1 VLHLFNSLNKKIEG
15 FHPAEKHVTIFTCGP
30 SVYQRAHIGNFRT
43 FLFEDILVRYLK
55 YTGYSVARGM
65 NLTDIEDKAIK
76 EAVKKNVSLNSLSKK
91 NIKEFVAEMRRLRMQ
106 IPDYLPRASGT
117 VDEAAEIISKLLER
131 KRAYRHG
138 DNIYFDPL
146 KFRGFG
152 KLYGLDMTKWPAEK
166 RRFHRDTYTGAR
178 WNLGDFILWHGY
190 KKGDACF
197 WDTSIGKG
205 RPAWNIQDPGM
216 IAKFINR
223 PLSIYCGGVDN
234 LIRHHDYTRA
244 VLESFRPYPMARF
257 WLHCQNLCFKGR
269 KMSKS
274 KGNIL
279 YTDDLLAQGYDISE
293 IRFFL
298 IYGHYRKQLSYSDRL
313 MRETAARLRNLKQ
326 LVRLIRIKSGQKHSG
341 TSRYITKLKGA
352 FVMNMN
358 KDLNVRE
365 AFGGLHKTLSNINI
379 DKLYPGDAAGIIAD
393 LKEIDKVFQVIF

>member
-1 VLHLFNSLNKKIEG
+1 MLHLFNSLNKKIEG
-15 FHPAEKHVTIFTCGP
+15 FHSADKHVTIFTCGP

-43 FLFEDILVRYLK
+43 FLFEDILVRYLE

-76 EAVKKNVSLNSLSKK
+76 EAVKKNVSLNSLSKQ
-91 NIKEFVAEMRRLRMQ
+91 NIKEFVAEMRMLRMQ

-117 VDEAAEIISKLLER
+117 VDEAVEIISKLLER
-131 KRAYRHG
+131 KIAYRHG

-146 KFRGFG
+146 KFKGFG
-152 KLYGLDMTKWPAEK
+152 KLFGLDMTKWPSEK

-197 WDTSIGKG
+197 WYTSIGKG

-257 WLHCQNLCFKGR
+257 WLHCENLCVKGR

-279 YTDDLLAQGYDISE
+279 YTDDLFAQGYDISE

-298 IYGHYRKQLSYSDRL
+298 IYGHYRKQLNYSDRL
-313 MRETAARLRNLKQ
+313 MRETAASLRNLKH
-326 LVRLIRIKSGQKHSG
+326 LVRIIRIKSGQKHIG
-341 TSRYITKLKGA
+341 KSRYITQLKGN
-352 FVMNMN
+352 FIMNMDN
-358 KDLNVRE
+358 DLNVRE
-365 AFGGLHKTLSNINI
+365 AFGGLHKTLSHINI
-379 DKLYPGDAAGIIAD
+379 DKLHPGDAAGIIAD
-393 LKEIDKVFQVIF
+393 LKEIDKVLQVIF